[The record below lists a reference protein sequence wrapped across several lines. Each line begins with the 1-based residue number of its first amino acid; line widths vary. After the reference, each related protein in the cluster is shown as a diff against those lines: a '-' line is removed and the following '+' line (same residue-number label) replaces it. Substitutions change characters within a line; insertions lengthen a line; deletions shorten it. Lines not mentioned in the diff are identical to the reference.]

1 MTRKADSLV
10 LRARS
15 AERIG
20 QALLYFLPPGMHFFH
35 CIKPSREYSC
45 VLDGFDL
52 SSTSLQLPL
61 GAGLAARPTHS
72 SGVAALTLAA
82 IGIVYGDI
90 GTSPLYTMKTVFG
103 PEHGLLLTPENLL
116 GVVSLIF
123 WGLAVVVSLKYV
135 SLILRADNRGEGGIM
150 ALMALALSS
159 LPKTSRMHFPLMT
172 LGVFG
177 ASLFFGESIITP
189 AISVLSAIEGLEVA
203 TPAMK
208 PYVVP
213 ITILVLL
220 ALYSVQSK
228 GTAGIGKWF
237 GPIMIIWFAA
247 LAVMGIINITRAP
260 EILTALNPFHAA
272 DFMMRNRMIAFIA
285 LGAIVLAFT
294 GVEALYADM
303 GHFGARPI
311 RLAWSFIVFPAL
323 ALNYL
328 GQGGLLLSNPAA
340 VSNPFYHQLG
350 SWSVY
355 PLVALSTVATV
366 IASQATIS
374 GTFSMAKQAISLGL
388 LPRMKIIFTSDREI
402 GQIFIPVINGMQLAA
417 VVIAVLEFGSSD
429 ELAAAYGIAV
439 TGTMLL
445 TTILSFFVIRYHWRY
460 PLPVCI
466 GLSGV
471 FFVIDAAL
479 FSSNTLKIMS
489 GGWFPLMLGIVLFT
503 IMITWRKGRQ
513 LVGENLKKHA
523 IPLDGFL
530 ESLFLVPPARVPG
543 TAIFLRGESDG
554 VPHAMLHNLKHNRVL
569 HERVIFLTVI
579 MHEVPWIPLAE
590 RVKIQNFGNECYQL
604 RVHYGFKDEPD
615 IPRVLEMCKDF
626 GLEFD
631 MLSTSFFISRQ
642 TIISTPGSGMST
654 WREHLFVTLS
664 RNARGAADYYQ
675 IPPNQVIEL
684 GTQVEI

>member
-1 MTRKADSLV
+1 MAS
-10 LRARS
+10 
-15 AERIG
+15 
-20 QALLYFLPPGMHFFH
+20 
-35 CIKPSREYSC
+35 
-45 VLDGFDL
+45 
-52 SSTSLQLPL
+52 
-61 GAGLAARPTHS
+61 RPTHS
-72 SGVAALTLAA
+72 SSIAALTLAA

-90 GTSPLYTMKTVFG
+90 GTSPLYTMKTVFSS
-103 PEHGLLLTPENLL
+103 EHGLALTSANLL
-116 GVVSLIF
+116 GAVSLIF
-123 WGLAVVVSLKYV
+123 WGLTIIVSLKYV
-135 SLILRADNRGEGGIM
+135 ALILRADNRGEGGIM
-150 ALMALALSS
+150 ALMSLALSS
-159 LPKTSRMHFPLMT
+159 LPKASRLHYPLI
-172 LGVFG
+172 LIGVCG
-177 ASLFFGESIITP
+177 AALFYGDSIITP

-220 ALYSVQSK
+220 ALYSFQSR

-237 GPIMIIWFAA
+237 GPVMIIWFAT
-247 LAVMGIINITRAP
+247 LAILGGINIFRAP
-260 EILTALNPFHAA
+260 EILAALNPWHAI
-272 DFMMRNRMIAFIA
+272 DFMARNRVIAFIA

-311 RLAWSFIVFPAL
+311 RVAWSFIVFPAL
-323 ALNYL
+323 ALNYM
-328 GQGGLLLSNPAA
+328 GQGALLLSDPAA
-340 VSNPFYHQLG
+340 ISNPFYHQLG
-350 SWSVY
+350 AWSVY
-355 PLVALSTVATV
+355 PLVVLSTISTV

-374 GTFSMAKQAISLGL
+374 GTFSMTRQAISLGL
-388 LPRMKIIFTSDREI
+388 LPRMKIIYTSDREI
-402 GQIFIPVINGMQLAA
+402 GQIYMPVINGLQLAA
-417 VVIAVLEFGSSD
+417 VVITVIEFGSSD

-445 TTILSFFVIRYHWRY
+445 TTVLSFFVIRYHWKY
-460 PLPVCI
+460 PLPICL
-466 GLSGV
+466 GLSGI
-471 FFVIDAAL
+471 FFIIDSAL

-489 GGWFPLMLGIVLFT
+489 GGWYPLMLGIILFT
-503 IMITWRKGRQ
+503 IMLTWRSGRQ
-513 LVGENLKKHA
+513 LVSENLRKHA

-530 ESLFLVPPARVPG
+530 ESLFLVPPVRVPG

-569 HERVIFLTVI
+569 HERVIFLTI
-579 MHEVPWIPLAE
+579 FMHEVPWIPLSD
-590 RVKIQNFGNECYQL
+590 RIQIEDFGNECYQI
-604 RVHYGFKDEPD
+604 RVQYGFKDKAD
-615 IPRVLEMCKDF
+615 IPQVLAMCKEH

-631 MLSTSFFISRQ
+631 MLATSFFISRQ

-675 IPPNQVIEL
+675 IPANQVIEL